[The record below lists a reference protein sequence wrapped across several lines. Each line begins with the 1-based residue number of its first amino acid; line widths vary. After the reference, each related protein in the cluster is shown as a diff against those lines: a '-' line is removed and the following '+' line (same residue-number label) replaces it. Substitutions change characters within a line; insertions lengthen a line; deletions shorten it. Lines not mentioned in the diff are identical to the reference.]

1 MKRLKLVSGG
11 DASVSLLQLGW
22 WRVGRG
28 WRKKRVKY
36 MYLFHSGGPLWSMSA
51 EPGCVS
57 RLWPTDITKPLQY
70 EFAISENTG

>member
-1 MKRLKLVSGG
+1 MLECPFSSWAGG
-11 DASVSLLQLGW
+11 GW
-22 WRVGRG
+22 DGDRG
-28 WRKKRVKY
+28 KEEDEK

-70 EFAISENTG
+70 EFAISDNTG